1 MNMSHNLIL
10 NSLLFIFIFPQLID
24 RLHKYGFCLSK
35 TTKYTIQEEIG
46 HHFLYRAVE
55 LLKQGRKFVLVLDN
69 IDWDVR
75 VHEMRSDHQN
85 KSVHVVATSIVFNPM
100 SSDHLPD
107 DEPKRNL
114 ADCNL
119 KDLLMLTDE
128 EKICTRECYKI
139 FLGRILVSSL

>member
-46 HHFLYRAVE
+46 HHFLDRAIE

-69 IDWDVR
+69 IDG
-75 VHEMRSDHQN
+75 
-85 KSVHVVATSIVFNPM
+85 
-100 SSDHLPD
+100 
-107 DEPKRNL
+107 
-114 ADCNL
+114 
-119 KDLLMLTDE
+119 MLGYMKCALT
-128 EKICTRECYKI
+128 TRIK
-139 FLGRILVSSL
+139 VSMLWLQV

>member
-1 MNMSHNLIL
+1 MSHNLIL
-10 NSLLFIFIFPQLID
+10 NNLLFIFIFPQLID

-46 HHFLYRAVE
+46 HHFLDRAVE

-85 KSVHVVATSIVFNPM
+85 KSVHAVTTSIVFVMM
-100 SSDHLPD
+100 SVRCGDS
-107 DEPKRNL
+107 NL
-114 ADCNL
+114 FIVW
-119 KDLLMLTDE
+119 LTIYWYGS
-128 EKICTRECYKI
+128 KSISA
-139 FLGRILVSSL
+139 GN